1 MPCFDVSSSFVEMQM
16 MTLLNSE
23 TTLKQTAVL
32 VMQQDFIEH
41 QVQYTVYITIRPVS
55 YAMYSS

>member
-1 MPCFDVSSSFVEMQM
+1 MPCFDVSSSSVEMQ
-16 MTLLNSE
+16 TNSE

-41 QVQYTVYITIRPVS
+41 QVQHTVYITIRPVS
-55 YAMYSS
+55 YAM